1 MLTALTCKELGE
13 HELFER
19 LEMEAE
25 GTRRQ
30 RKEEE
35 RLMEEAVGKVK
46 QGRKNRMR

>member
-1 MLTALTCKELGE
+1 MVLTCKELAE

-35 RLMEEAVGKVK
+35 RLMEEAVGMVK
-46 QGRKNRMR
+46 KGSKNRMR